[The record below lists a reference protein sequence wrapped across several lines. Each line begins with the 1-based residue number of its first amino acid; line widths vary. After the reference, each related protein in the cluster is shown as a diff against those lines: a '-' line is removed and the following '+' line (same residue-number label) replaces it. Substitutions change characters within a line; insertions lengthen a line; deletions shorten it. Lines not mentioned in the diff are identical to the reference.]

1 MLKNEITNNKIK
13 IKKINEIEYYILEIF
28 SSTLLVLGT

>member
-1 MLKNEITNNKIK
+1 MLKNEITNKIK

-28 SSTLLVLGT
+28 SPTLLVLGT